1 MDLVP
6 APAVRLMER
15 RVLSRPG
22 VNCLLVA
29 WSSLVFTIALFLFA
43 RAKKGREDRGYLT
56 VSLEAI
62 DNRRFLFIIVV
73 GEAVDCFQDK

>member
-1 MDLVP
+1 L
-6 APAVRLMER
+6 ATGSLFYL
-15 RVLSRPG
+15 LSGQIYP
-22 VNCLLVA
+22 VM
-29 WSSLVFTIALFLFA
+29 
-43 RAKKGREDRGYLT
+43 KKGREDRGYLT